1 METGTVRWFDDNRGM
16 GYIRPDSGGE
26 DIFVHH
32 THIHAD
38 GCFKAV
44 GEGQRVEY
52 QASAGPEGVP
62 WALDVRRVFG
72 EDGFVVTVLCGDAVQ
87 VRTSA
92 WGRPNLER
100 MAEKLRAFGEVKGGP
115 CLVRLRAPPHELT
128 VFDDGRAIV
137 KGTGEEDEA
146 RRLVSTWLGIR
157 LPS

>member
-1 METGTVRWFDDNRGM
+1 METGTVRWFDDVRGV

-26 DIFVHH
+26 DALVYHV
-32 THIHAD
+32 HIHAD
-38 GCFKAV
+38 GCFRAV
-44 GEGQRVEY
+44 GEGQRVEFEL
-52 QASAGPEGVP
+52 SPSPEGP
-62 WALDVRRVFG
+62 WALDVRRIFG
-72 EDGFVVTVLCGDAVQ
+72 EDGLVVTVLCGDAVQ

-92 WGRPNLER
+92 WGRPDLAR
-100 MAEKLRAFGEVKGGP
+100 TAEKLRAFGEVKGAP

-137 KGTGEEDEA
+137 KGTGDEDEA